1 MYFCLDSLFSDVQ
14 LVLISTTASTHCCL
28 INSIL
33 IFLFAR
39 FSAFDIFYVLLF
51 PSSSESRILF
61 PGKASGCPTC
71 KELNKIYFPTLW
83 RILRHFIFTNQ
94 KLKCSW
100 TDNCSWC
107 GSFHLSWELM
117 MEILL
122 PAAMHSWLV

>member
-1 MYFCLDSLFSDVQ
+1 MFFCLESLSFDVQ

-28 INSIL
+28 TNSIL

-39 FSAFDIFYVLLF
+39 FSAFDIFYVSLF
-51 PSSSESRILF
+51 PSSSESRTLF

-71 KELNKIYFPTLW
+71 KELNKIYFQTLW
-83 RILRHFIFTNQ
+83 QILRRFIFTIQ
-94 KLKCSW
+94 KLMCSSME
-100 TDNCSWC
+100 NCSWC